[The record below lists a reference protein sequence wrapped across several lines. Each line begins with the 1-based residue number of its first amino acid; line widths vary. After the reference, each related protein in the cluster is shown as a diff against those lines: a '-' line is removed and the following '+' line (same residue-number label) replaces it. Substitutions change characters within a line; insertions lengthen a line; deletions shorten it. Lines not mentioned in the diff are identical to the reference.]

1 MTSVLIVTERFWPED
16 FIINDLAAELAAGG
30 VEVTVLT
37 QQPSYPHGQLF
48 QGYRNRPFTRETWQG
63 VTVLR
68 LGSVLGYRNS
78 LMRKILSYLWFALY
92 GAFTVLVR
100 RLRFDSVLIYQ
111 VGPLTMAVPGILAG
125 KVRRRPVVIWTQDLW
140 PDSVYAYGFR
150 KSRALNWILDVF
162 VRRVYRAVDTI
173 LFSCRGF
180 RPSLAA
186 YSTKPLFYAPNW
198 PLFPYLPGRQVR
210 DPSAPPV
217 FLFAGNLGKVQN
229 LENVIRGF
237 ARAFGKVPAEA
248 RLRLVGD
255 GSAAETLR
263 QLAAQ
268 EGVPVEFP
276 GRKSAV
282 AMVEE
287 YDRADFLILSLA
299 DQPVLRLTIPSKFQ
313 MYLRVGKPI
322 LCAAAG
328 EVAVAVQ
335 TAGVGLLADPAAP
348 ADIARAFRA
357 LSTSGSEERRRWSAN
372 AGTTLKG
379 EFNRETIIES
389 IRRVLEPQ

>member
-150 KSRALNWILDVF
+150 KSRA
-162 VRRVYRAVDTI
+162 
-173 LFSCRGF
+173 
-180 RPSLAA
+180 
-186 YSTKPLFYAPNW
+186 
-198 PLFPYLPGRQVR
+198 
-210 DPSAPPV
+210 
-217 FLFAGNLGKVQN
+217 
-229 LENVIRGF
+229 
-237 ARAFGKVPAEA
+237 
-248 RLRLVGD
+248 
-255 GSAAETLR
+255 
-263 QLAAQ
+263 
-268 EGVPVEFP
+268 
-276 GRKSAV
+276 
-282 AMVEE
+282 
-287 YDRADFLILSLA
+287 
-299 DQPVLRLTIPSKFQ
+299 
-313 MYLRVGKPI
+313 
-322 LCAAAG
+322 
-328 EVAVAVQ
+328 
-335 TAGVGLLADPAAP
+335 
-348 ADIARAFRA
+348 
-357 LSTSGSEERRRWSAN
+357 
-372 AGTTLKG
+372 
-379 EFNRETIIES
+379 
-389 IRRVLEPQ
+389 

>member
-1 MTSVLIVTERFWPED
+1 
-16 FIINDLAAELAAGG
+16 
-30 VEVTVLT
+30 
-37 QQPSYPHGQLF
+37 
-48 QGYRNRPFTRETWQG
+48 
-63 VTVLR
+63 
-68 LGSVLGYRNS
+68 
-78 LMRKILSYLWFALY
+78 
-92 GAFTVLVR
+92 
-100 RLRFDSVLIYQ
+100 
-111 VGPLTMAVPGILAG
+111 
-125 KVRRRPVVIWTQDLW
+125 
-140 PDSVYAYGFR
+140 
-150 KSRALNWILDVF
+150 
-162 VRRVYRAVDTI
+162 
-173 LFSCRGF
+173 
-180 RPSLAA
+180 
-186 YSTKPLFYAPNW
+186 
-198 PLFPYLPGRQVR
+198 
-210 DPSAPPV
+210 
-217 FLFAGNLGKVQN
+217 
-229 LENVIRGF
+229 
-237 ARAFGKVPAEA
+237 
-248 RLRLVGD
+248 VGD